1 MKVEAVEALVVNNEE
16 INKIKTT
23 FQGIN
28 IIMNLYTK
36 HYGTITLDM
45 SKGYWGKRI
54 PRVENE
60 TLILPTPKDRSPHE
74 ERTETTLTTTYH
86 QQEFCI
92 DCNEIISINYDY
104 DRVVTEELSGGDEP
118 ENE

>member
-1 MKVEAVEALVVNNEE
+1 MNVDAVVALVVNNEE

-28 IIMNLYTK
+28 IIMNLFTK

-45 SKGYWGKRI
+45 SSGYWGKRV

-60 TLILPTPKDRSPHE
+60 TLILPTPKAKTPRE
-74 ERTETTLTTTYH
+74 VRTVTTLTTTYH

-92 DCNEIISINYDY
+92 DCEEIISINYDY
-104 DRVVTEELSGGDEP
+104 DRVVVEELSGSDEP
-118 ENE
+118 QNE